1 MEKCKADLR
10 CLVQGMATEK
20 AVLLNGAG
28 RSQASRHGPFP
39 AALAQLSRGGCQH
52 LNDVICDARLGL
64 QTRHGQVYYVCGQV
78 YLSVNGSTRTHL
90 AHHELGSVLIISLF
104 LQVYCFGGQVY
115 SVCVCYTSR
124 PIPPGRG
131 HVALCLYACLLPL
144 WTGLLCL
151 CMLHFTT
158 FPTRKG
164 TCCTVFVCMAECEDT
179 CCSCSSCEYMPTI
192 ALRSRTLMPMRPVKS
207 MLGLVT
213 KQMCDHML
221 QQCDDSCIV
230 FLCIDIKA
238 TRRAGGGDAAN
249 T

>member
-90 AHHELGSVLIISLF
+90 AHHELGSVLIISIIFTGLLF
-104 LQVYCFGGQVY
+104 W
-115 SVCVCYTSR
+115 
-124 PIPPGRG
+124 
-131 HVALCLYACLLPL
+131 

-151 CMLHFTT
+151 CALHFTT
-158 FPTRKG
+158 YSTRKG
-164 TCCTVFVCMAECEDT
+164 TCCTVFVCMSTTPVD
-179 CCSCSSCEYMPTI
+179 
-192 ALRSRTLMPMRPVKS
+192 RSTLSVYVTLHDLSHKEGD
-207 MLGLVT
+207 MLHCVCMHGT
-213 KQMCDHML
+213 M
-221 QQCDDSCIV
+221 
-230 FLCIDIKA
+230 
-238 TRRAGGGDAAN
+238 
-249 T
+249 